1 METATVPP
9 QGLGQ
14 CFGHASM
21 TGELCVWLFC
31 GCFVAVLW
39 LFVRAI
45 NSAVCDSRSWT
56 CVGGTVPIPPDTA
69 SLASMNSTS
78 APERVP

>member
-1 METATVPP
+1 METATVPH
-9 QGLGQ
+9 QRLGQ

-31 GCFVAVLW
+31 GCFVC
-39 LFVRAI
+39 AI
-45 NSAVCDSRSWT
+45 NSAVCDSRSRA
-56 CVGGTVPIPPDTA
+56 CVGGTVPIPPDVA